1 MHLKVTNIQTLR
13 WSPAELSAPSN
24 KAATASS
31 FSLKIELLWRENYPQ
46 RPKPPFCAKQIF
58 LCCNVLGYFTMI
70 MGTALLFELERRNH
84 WRSCSFQHFHV
95 GFLFQPQ
102 QLPLD
107 CILHTDTNSVWT
119 LLSHQCFLILV
130 LQPSLSLLLCFSLTL
145 FIWFFSFLLRLFEGG
160 EPTEVWGW
168 DNNTHV
174 TYLAAQTTESIS

>member
-1 MHLKVTNIQTLR
+1 MKGKLSTEAKAPILCQTD
-13 WSPAELSAPSN
+13 
-24 KAATASS
+24 
-31 FSLKIELLWRENYPQ
+31 
-46 RPKPPFCAKQIF
+46 F

-107 CILHTDTNSVWT
+107 RILHTDTNSVWT